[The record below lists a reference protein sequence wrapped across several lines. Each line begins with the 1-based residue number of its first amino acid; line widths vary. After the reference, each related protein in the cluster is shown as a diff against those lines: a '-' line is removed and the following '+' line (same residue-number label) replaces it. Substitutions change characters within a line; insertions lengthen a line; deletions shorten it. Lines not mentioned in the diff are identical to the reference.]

1 MKLNHKT
8 MMILGGV
15 FLVLFILS
23 GYWLL
28 VGRKTVS
35 NQNQDVVPFETIAPT
50 IDSSVKVD
58 LKQEK
63 KGEVLLSIN
72 NPPNGTSSIEFEL
85 SYLVVN
91 VDTGEGESGSVAQGA
106 IGKCYE
112 SNSVWE
118 CGEPSQSGRKIILG
132 TCSSGVCRY
141 HNITGPIKVSLKFSG
156 SYGNKSFTK
165 EYTL

>member
-1 MKLNHKT
+1 
-8 MMILGGV
+8 MMFLGGV

-28 VGRKTVS
+28 IGRKSSVSKESSPTVPS
-35 NQNQDVVPFETIAPT
+35 DNIFPKV
-50 IDSSVKVD
+50 DSSVRVD
-58 LKQEK
+58 LKSIK
-63 KGEVLLSIN
+63 KGEALLSIN
-72 NPPNGTSSIEFEL
+72 NAPNNTQSIEFEM

-91 VDTGEGESGSVAQGA
+91 KDTGEGGGGNVSQGA

-112 SNSVWE
+112 SNNVWE
-118 CGEPSQSGRKIILG
+118 CGEPAPSGRKIILG

-141 HNITGPIKVSLKFSG
+141 HDITGPIKVSLKFSG
-156 SYGNKSFTK
+156 DYGQKTFEK